1 MILTRRQTDSA
12 FAAHQ
17 TVWRAT
23 SACLLL
29 FPVCMR
35 AIMKLLLSF
44 LLIAQAFVVAGQV
57 SAAEDPTPQ
66 EQLAEVNAAIEEIEQ
81 WLSDIR
87 QQRSSE
93 EAALSDIQAEI
104 DILEGQIEDNQQQIA
119 SLQTEQQTLSR
130 QQADLMQQSESQRQ
144 QIAQALKAVYQSGH
158 DSMIKVLLNQQDPA
172 RAGRM
177 THYFRTFHSQQLE
190 QIAAWQV
197 TIQQLENTASQLAE
211 TQSRLDNANQRLAA
225 QLGDLSS
232 RQTQRLTI
240 IANLTEQMLARDDEL
255 NALQNDR
262 AELEALV
269 EEINRI
275 IEDIPSPEELM
286 PFAGQKGQMPWPLS
300 GNITARFGERF
311 ANGQMRRQG
320 IIISADTGSVV
331 RAVHPGRIVFADWL
345 RGSGHLILIDHGQ
358 GYMSVYSH
366 QQSLSKQSGEWVN
379 RGEAI
384 GISGNDAGNG
394 QPGLYFEIRQQRE
407 PLDPLAWLQAMR

>member
-1 MILTRRQTDSA
+1 MNLTRRQTDSA
-12 FAAHQ
+12 YAAL
-17 TVWRAT
+17 TAVWRALPVY
-23 SACLLL
+23 CLIIH
-29 FPVCMR
+29 VSRR
-35 AIMKLLLSF
+35 AIMKSVIYC
-44 LLIAQAFVVAGQV
+44 LLIVQTAFITGSAF
-57 SAAEDPTPQ
+57 AAEDPTPQ
-66 EQLAEVNAAIEEIEQ
+66 EQLADVNAAIEKIEQ
-81 WLSDIR
+81 WLSGIR

-93 EAALSDIQAEI
+93 EAALSDIQSDI
-104 DILEGQIEDNQQQIA
+104 DTLERQIEDNQQQIA
-119 SLQTEQQTLSR
+119 SLNAEQQSLSQ

-197 TIQQLENTASQLAE
+197 TIQQLENTASQLSE
-211 TQSRLDNANQRLAA
+211 TQTSLDVANQRLAS
-225 QLGDLSS
+225 QLGNLSA

-240 IANLTEQMLARDDEL
+240 IAELTQQMLTRDDEL
-255 NALQNDR
+255 SALQDDR

-286 PFAGQKGQMPWPLS
+286 PFAGQRSQMPWPLD
-300 GNITARFGERF
+300 GEVVARFGDRF
-311 ANGQMRRQG
+311 ASGQMRRQG
-320 IIISADTGSVV
+320 IIIAGDAGNVV

-384 GISGNDAGNG
+384 GLSGHDAGNG